1 MRVELV
7 GQAQHE
13 SLIDLLCELH
23 AFYNAGAVVPSETVR
38 EHLVQNLLAP
48 ASPQRLVVAV
58 GDDGEVVGL
67 AALTLV
73 FSLVDFAVDQRKHC
87 QLKELYVRA
96 SHRSQGAGRAL
107 MAWVAQYAIAQGCH
121 RLDWPVKA
129 SNARGIAFY
138 EGLGAA
144 RVVDRLSYR
153 LSGVGLQ
160 QLAGASTLATLG
172 GSVTPRHPAS

>member
-7 GQAQHE
+7 GEAQHA

-23 AFYNAGAVVPSETVR
+23 AFYNEGAVVPRALVR
-38 EHLVQNLLAP
+38 EHLIGNLLAP

-58 GDDGEVVGL
+58 GGDGEVVGL
-67 AALTLV
+67 AAITLV
-73 FSLVDFAVDQRKHC
+73 FSLVDFAAEQCKHC

-96 SHRSQGAGRAL
+96 SQRSQGAGKAL
-107 MAWVAQYAIAQGCH
+107 IAWVAQYALSQGCH

-138 EGLGAA
+138 EGLGAV

-153 LSGVGLQ
+153 LTGTSLQ
-160 QLAGASTLATLG
+160 QLARVNA
-172 GSVTPRHPAS
+172 PA